1 MSVTAIDPGTAEY
14 VTVTPVGSTFI
25 GHMDAACRAA
35 KGAAAAVPADPYDA
49 WPCPACTT
57 VFNDDRRPAVSEQ
70 ETTTVV
76 DRVAAAGARGA
87 VFTAATPKQAGMLR
101 LLLAE
106 RTHDLDTV
114 RILADLE
121 AGVLPKADASALI
134 TTLMAAPRA
143 GVATGRWVRGD
154 DGWLVRF
161 PQGANP
167 GDVVKVRKADGN
179 EVEARLLTAVRHDA
193 GDTLWS
199 VEKADATP
207 APKGAAA
214 LPDVPQGH
222 YAIPSSGA
230 NDLMFVRVDRP
241 TDGRWAGRTFV
252 KMVVGG
258 KPEQPVE
265 RNRVPGILAR
275 IVAAGVAESA
285 TLYGQ
290 QIGRCW
296 MCNRTLTDEQ
306 SRREGIGPDCKLRA

>member
-1 MSVTAIDPGTAEY
+1 MSVTAIDPGTATY
-14 VTVTPVGSTFI
+14 VAVTPVGATFV

-35 KGAAAAVPADPYDA
+35 KGAVADVPADPYDA
-49 WPCPACTT
+49 WPCPVCTT
-57 VFNDDRRPAVSEQ
+57 MFRDVHPHEMVSEMD
-70 ETTTVV
+70 TAPTLP
-76 DRVAAAGARGA
+76 DRQAAAGAAGR
-87 VFTAATPKQAGMLR
+87 VFTPATPKQEGMLR

-106 RTHDLDTV
+106 RRHQLDTA
-114 RILADLE
+114 RILADVA
-121 AGVLPKADASALI
+121 AGTLSKADASSLI
-134 TTLMAAPRA
+134 TTLMDCPRTEA
-143 GVATGRWVRGD
+143 KVGRWVKGD

-167 GDVVKVRKADGN
+167 GDVVKVRKANGT
-179 EVEARLLTAVRHDA
+179 EVEAVLLAAIRHDGA
-193 GDTLWS
+193 DTLWS
-199 VEKADATP
+199 VEQADRKP
-207 APKGAAA
+207 AVLA
-214 LPDVPQGH
+214 DVPEGH
-222 YAIPSSGA
+222 YAIPSSGS

-241 TDGRWAGRTFV
+241 TEGRWAGRVFV

-265 RNRVPGILAR
+265 RERVAGILAR
-275 IVAAGVAESA
+275 IAAAGVAESA